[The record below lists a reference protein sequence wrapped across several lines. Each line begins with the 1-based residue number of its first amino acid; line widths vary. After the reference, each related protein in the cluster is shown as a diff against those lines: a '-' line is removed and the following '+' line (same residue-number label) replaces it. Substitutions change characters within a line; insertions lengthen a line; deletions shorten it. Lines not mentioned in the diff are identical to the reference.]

1 MTSQAPQA
9 PASPSANRNVPST
22 AFAESLSADAF
33 LSLGSM
39 EGVYEPVVA
48 AAAPAIPIPTA
59 PALPKLAPGYIL
71 AAGVTIL
78 SYLIHKLPIAPF
90 SIKGEGGLRH
100 PISATI
106 IAILVGLLFR
116 NVLALPDSVKVGCK
130 HIIKKIIPIAIV
142 FTGAKL
148 NLANIA
154 AIGFPVFMVTILCI
168 LFAIGAAFYIGKLL
182 KLNWKTSLLLGAGT
196 GICGNSAIVA
206 VAPLIEAEED
216 DLVLSIGAINLFG
229 LLAMLIWPLIGTAIG
244 ISDQAFGVWSG
255 TSIHAVP
262 QVVAAGF
269 AFSSEAGTLA
279 TLVKLVRVTML
290 APMVFILAIVYAK
303 HHQSANTPDK
313 AFTVRYTRLVPW
325 FVWGFVILAL
335 LNTMGLMPTLHFE
348 PGSALVTAS
357 GGMDVS
363 LQNIFSDIGKALL
376 TLAMAAIG
384 LEVCLRHL
392 VSVGSRTIQA
402 GLLATV
408 ALGAASL
415 GLITIFL

>member
-1 MTSQAPQA
+1 MTSQAPEA
-9 PASPSANRNVPST
+9 SVPPAGGSAVPST

-48 AAAPAIPIPTA
+48 APAVAVPAAPS
-59 PALPKLAPGYIL
+59 LSHLAPGYVL
-71 AAGVTIL
+71 AAAVMVL
-78 SYLIHKLPIAPF
+78 SYLIHRLPLAPF
-90 SIKGEGGLRH
+90 SIESEGGLRH

-130 HIIKKIIPIAIV
+130 HIIKKIIPFAIV

-148 NLANIA
+148 NLYNIA
-154 AIGFPVFMVTILCI
+154 SIGFPVFIVTVLCI
-168 LFAIGAAFYIGKLL
+168 LFAMGAAFYIGRLL
-182 KLNWKTSLLLGAGT
+182 KLNWKTALLLGTGT

-229 LLAMLIWPLIGTAIG
+229 LLAMLVWPLIGTALG

-279 TLVKLVRVTML
+279 TLVKLMRVTML
-290 APMVFILAIVYAK
+290 APLVFVLAIIYAK
-303 HHQSANTPDK
+303 HHQSANTSDK

-325 FVWGFVILAL
+325 FVWGFVLLAI
-335 LNTMGLMPTLHFE
+335 LNTLGLLPSLHFE
-348 PGSALVTAS
+348 PGS
-357 GGMDVS
+357 S
-363 LQNIFSDIGKALL
+363 LIPQEYGLDISVQHILSEIGKALL

-384 LEVCLRHL
+384 FEVCLRHL

-408 ALGAASL
+408 ALGAVSL
-415 GLITIFL
+415 GLITLIL